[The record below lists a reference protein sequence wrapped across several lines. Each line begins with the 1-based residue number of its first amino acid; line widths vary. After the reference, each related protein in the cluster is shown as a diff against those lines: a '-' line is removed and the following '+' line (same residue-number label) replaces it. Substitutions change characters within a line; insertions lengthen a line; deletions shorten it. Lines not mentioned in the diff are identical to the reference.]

1 MLISN
6 KSYGLNFITLH
17 LTEDLKSDPNSLKW
31 PDQNQTGNPFQIII
45 QIIIQKLVERNHEVT
60 VMRSAAYTDFI
71 KNDMPSVNLFD
82 FHVPYAPGMHLQSMD
97 KVLWASKLGAAEDM
111 SKLGTAYSMVNFWY
125 EQGKF

>member
-1 MLISN
+1 M
-6 KSYGLNFITLH
+6 
-17 LTEDLKSDPNSLKW
+17 
-31 PDQNQTGNPFQIII
+31 
-45 QIIIQKLVERNHEVT
+45 VERNHEVT

-125 EQGKF
+125 EQGKFW